1 MNYESLWLPNMSV
14 PLHWETSNDKTKGV
28 IRWILMIA
36 PSFGFVNKNSFRS
49 FFGQKSFS
57 KVLILLFSTKKM
69 TFKVLT
75 LERSRHHC
83 TRTFSTIWALINFY
97 FFRRTQTKY
106 TPTFWSFRWW
116 SVFYFSLS
124 RSIPLLHPK
133 YDQKSFFSQNWLS
146 KVQQR
151 SLSKIVHIFVIF
163 ILKSQFRFWP
173 LPLKMNS
180 TVKKFCIKTF
190 SIVPTL

>member
-75 LERSRHHC
+75 LERSRYHC

-97 FFRRTQTKY
+97 CFRRIQTKY
-106 TPTFWSFRWW
+106 NQYNWRHLYDLFLIISMMITFLFFPISVNTTFTPKIWPKIICFAKLTKILSDSKKKTDSKRFSNEVWSKLSLYSW
-116 SVFYFSLS
+116 FSS
-124 RSIPLLHPK
+124 
-133 YDQKSFFSQNWLS
+133 
-146 KVQQR
+146 
-151 SLSKIVHIFVIF
+151 
-163 ILKSQFRFWP
+163 
-173 LPLKMNS
+173 
-180 TVKKFCIKTF
+180 
-190 SIVPTL
+190 